1 MRNLFNIEYRKV
13 GGLRFI
19 FIGRITLMW
28 CVSSHS
34 RWAESQRQAHGYV
47 ATIDA

>member
-1 MRNLFNIEYRKV
+1 MNKLFNIEYRKV

-28 CVSSHS
+28 CVSSHA
-34 RWAESQRQAHGYV
+34 RWAESQRVAHGCLH
-47 ATIDA
+47 TIDG